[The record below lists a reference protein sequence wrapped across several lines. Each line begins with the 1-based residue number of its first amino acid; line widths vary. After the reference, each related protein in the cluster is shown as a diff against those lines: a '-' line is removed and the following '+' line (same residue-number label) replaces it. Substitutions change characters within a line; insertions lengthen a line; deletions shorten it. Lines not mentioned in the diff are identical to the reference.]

1 MKRFIFALIVL
12 ALFVNALAQ
21 SPADDLFV
29 GMQPLEGVAY
39 EKHSDPTDLMS
50 DLILLG
56 ADDVE
61 PDGIGYRYYI
71 SQGSE
76 PSILYEDVCPAGYE
90 TVWYTLEA
98 YGVDP
103 VTISFRSE
111 INELVNGEVDWE
123 NLDNLFAPV
132 FREAQR
138 VNSGQEIFTSPVYIG
153 SCSYSE
159 TRGDFYRYHEATVDS
174 TGMDTVRCQILVNN
188 SGKQTVISES
198 EAPYA
203 AQCYGEQ

>member
-1 MKRFIFALIVL
+1 MKRLMYAVITV
-12 ALFVNALAQ
+12 ALFASAAAQ
-21 SPADDLFV
+21 NPTDKLFV

-39 EKHSDPTDLMS
+39 ERHSDPTDITS
-50 DLILLG
+50 EVILLG

-98 YGVDP
+98 YSAEP
-103 VTISFRSE
+103 VVISFFLE
-111 INELVNGEVDWE
+111 VNKLVNGEVDFE
-123 NLDNLFAPV
+123 NLDNLFSPV

-138 VNSGQEIFTSPVYIG
+138 VSSGQEAFTAPVYIG
-153 SCSYSE
+153 SCAYSK
-159 TRGDFYRYHEATVDS
+159 TRGDYYRYQEATVDS
-174 TGMDTVRCQILVNN
+174 TGMATVRCQILVNN

-198 EAPYA
+198 EALYA